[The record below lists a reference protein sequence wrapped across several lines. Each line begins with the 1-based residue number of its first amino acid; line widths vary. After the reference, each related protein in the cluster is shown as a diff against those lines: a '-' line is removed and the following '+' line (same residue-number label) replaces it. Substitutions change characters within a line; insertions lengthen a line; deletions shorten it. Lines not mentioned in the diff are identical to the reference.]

1 MSKIKH
7 LKEDHVLF
15 TDGGNTMRSISYE
28 SLLNKHYLRYTTN
41 PFILTEYDMVR
52 EELRKMRPE
61 LFL

>member
-15 TDGGNTMRSISYE
+15 TDGGNTVRSISYE

-41 PFILTEYDMVR
+41 PFIVAEYDMVR